1 MKKFLSAAALFLSG
15 AILAG
20 AIFLLADWRD
30 LSGEYKGSIEVMKAA
45 GAGGAALNKELLADA
60 FAVAEAIRDRNYQ
73 ALSEWIHPTDGVYFI
88 PYSTVKVEENQHFG
102 KADVRNFAGIRVSY
116 VWGTI
121 DGEGSP
127 ISLTPEAYID
137 RYVYDYDF
145 LQAPVIGINTVVKTG
160 NSLENVKDA
169 FPDCEFV
176 EFHYPGS
183 TKYDGLDWKSLK
195 LVFSETDSGRR
206 LVAIIHS
213 EWTI

>member
-30 LSGEYKGSIEVMKAA
+30 LAGEYKGSIEVMKAA
-45 GAGGAALNKELLADA
+45 GTGGAALNKELLADA
-60 FAVAEAIRDRNYQ
+60 FAVAEAFRDRNYQ
-73 ALSEWIHPTDGVYFI
+73 VLSDWIHPTDGVYFI
-88 PYSTVKVEENQHFG
+88 PYSTVKPDENQHFS
-102 KADVRNFAGIRVSY
+102 KADVRNFAGIKDSY

-145 LQAPVIGINTVVKTG
+145 LQAPIVGINTVVKTG

-195 LVFSETDSGRR
+195 LVFSMTDGGRR
-206 LVAIIHS
+206 LVAVIHS
-213 EWTI
+213 EWTV